1 MRELR
6 YNHHYVPIRGF
17 LRKNLG
23 RKWDD
28 VYSDFCRKIDRR
40 CDTDYM
46 ILNDFKREVSTRTF
60 LQDGKILEQT
70 KYCYGPNQV
79 DGFYVHPETG
89 ILEYKSLRLSKR
101 QVKDKWRQKEFIPV
115 PNREGWFYKNFNGL
129 WFRCYEEKSS
139 YSSSYTWTQF
149 VIEQR
154 KKDWKVGRK
163 LESCNSKEVEYIKAE
178 YARRQEV
185 SGTARMAG

>member
-1 MRELR
+1 L
-6 YNHHYVPIRGF
+6 
-17 LRKNLG
+17 
-23 RKWDD
+23 
-28 VYSDFCRKIDRR
+28 
-40 CDTDYM
+40 
-46 ILNDFKREVSTRTF
+46 
-60 LQDGKILEQT
+60 
-70 KYCYGPNQV
+70 
-79 DGFYVHPETG
+79 
-89 ILEYKSLRLSKR
+89 
-101 QVKDKWRQKEFIPV
+101 
-115 PNREGWFYKNFNGL
+115 NFNGL

-178 YARRQEV
+178 YAGRQEV